1 MNLLDFALIITV
13 AAGAFFGIRAGVI
26 RAGFAA
32 VAVTLGMAI
41 VGDVTGYV
49 AVWFGNYVE
58 DENLIT
64 VIGYA
69 ITIALSASIAAI
81 GATLA

>member
-1 MNLLDFALIITV
+1 MNLLDFALIVTV
-13 AAGAFFGIRAGVI
+13 AAGAFFGIRTGMI
-26 RAGFAA
+26 RTGFAVAA
-32 VAVTLGMAI
+32 VILGMFM
-41 VGDVTGYV
+41 VGHVTDYV